1 MSTKFLTGLGAAL
14 VVSLG
19 ATVAL
24 AGNIQ
29 NYSTVTDER
38 LENQEHNNWLQVR
51 GNHEGWLHSRL
62 DQITSSNVGNLQPV
76 WSFATGVIEGH
87 QAPPIVNDGVMF
99 VATPQNQVIALDA
112 VSGKQL
118 WRYKREIPEDL
129 FQLHPTSRG
138 VGLYGDLVYFAASDC
153 FLIALDAKTG
163 EVVWEVAVN
172 DYQAGYYMS
181 LQPFVA
187 HGKVVV
193 GTSGGEYGI
202 RGHINAYDAATGAEI
217 WNTYTI
223 PAPGEP
229 GSDTWPDDDAWKTG
243 GGSAWNTGTYD
254 ADTNILYWGIGNAA
268 PWIGETR
275 GFMDN
280 LYTTSVIA
288 MDLDSGN
295 IIGHHQY
302 HWNDS
307 WDWDEVS
314 PPIIRPITYGGR
326 TFKALV
332 NVARNGHIFVLEPTP
347 EGPINFVDAW
357 PYVYG
362 NVVTDIDPK
371 TGRFTYDKAHWPV
384 LNEKVEFCPSLWGG
398 KDWPSAAYNP
408 DTDMIYIPANENICS
423 TLLGIDQEFIQGELY
438 LGVDIP
444 ILMNEFFM
452 REGWDH
458 VGEIQAWNVSDKKEV
473 WTHNFEHQNW
483 GPILSTAGNLLFA
496 GGTNDHMF
504 RAFDAS
510 NGSVLWEYPT
520 LSGITAPPS
529 TWSVDGTQ
537 YVGVVSGWGVDA
549 ERKQG
554 VFRTII
560 PGYDVHVPQGGA
572 IYVFALQ

>member
-1 MSTKFLTGLGAAL
+1 
-14 VVSLG
+14 
-19 ATVAL
+19 
-24 AGNIQ
+24 
-29 NYSTVTDER
+29 
-38 LENQEHNNWLQVR
+38 
-51 GNHEGWLHSRL
+51 
-62 DQITSSNVGNLQPV
+62 
-76 WSFATGVIEGH
+76 
-87 QAPPIVNDGVMF
+87 
-99 VATPQNQVIALDA
+99 
-112 VSGKQL
+112 
-118 WRYKREIPEDL
+118 
-129 FQLHPTSRG
+129 
-138 VGLYGDLVYFAASDC
+138 
-153 FLIALDAKTG
+153 
-163 EVVWEVAVN
+163 
-172 DYQAGYYMS
+172 
-181 LQPFVA
+181 
-187 HGKVVV
+187 
-193 GTSGGEYGI
+193 
-202 RGHINAYDAATGAEI
+202 
-217 WNTYTI
+217 
-223 PAPGEP
+223 
-229 GSDTWPDDDAWKTG
+229 
-243 GGSAWNTGTYD
+243 
-254 ADTNILYWGIGNAA
+254 
-268 PWIGETR
+268 
-275 GFMDN
+275 
-280 LYTTSVIA
+280 
-288 MDLDSGN
+288 
-295 IIGHHQY
+295 
-302 HWNDS
+302 
-307 WDWDEVS
+307 
-314 PPIIRPITYGGR
+314 
-326 TFKALV
+326 
-332 NVARNGHIFVLEPTP
+332 VLEPTP

>member
-1 MSTKFLTGLGAAL
+1 
-14 VVSLG
+14 
-19 ATVAL
+19 
-24 AGNIQ
+24 
-29 NYSTVTDER
+29 
-38 LENQEHNNWLQVR
+38 
-51 GNHEGWLHSRL
+51 
-62 DQITSSNVGNLQPV
+62 
-76 WSFATGVIEGH
+76 
-87 QAPPIVNDGVMF
+87 MF

-163 EVVWEVAVN
+163 EVVWEVAVD

-254 ADTNILYWGIGNAA
+254 PDTNILYWGIGNAA

-302 HWNDS
+302 HWK
-307 WDWDEVS
+307 
-314 PPIIRPITYGGR
+314 R
-326 TFKALV
+326 
-332 NVARNGHIFVLEPTP
+332 
-347 EGPINFVDAW
+347 
-357 PYVYG
+357 
-362 NVVTDIDPK
+362 
-371 TGRFTYDKAHWPV
+371 
-384 LNEKVEFCPSLWGG
+384 
-398 KDWPSAAYNP
+398 
-408 DTDMIYIPANENICS
+408 
-423 TLLGIDQEFIQGELY
+423 LLG
-438 LGVDIP
+438 LGQKYR
-444 ILMNEFFM
+444 L
-452 REGWDH
+452 
-458 VGEIQAWNVSDKKEV
+458 QSSDRSRMAD
-473 WTHNFEHQNW
+473 
-483 GPILSTAGNLLFA
+483 GPS
-496 GGTNDHMF
+496 
-504 RAFDAS
+504 R
-510 NGSVLWEYPT
+510 
-520 LSGITAPPS
+520 PS
-529 TWSVDGTQ
+529 
-537 YVGVVSGWGVDA
+537 
-549 ERKQG
+549 
-554 VFRTII
+554 
-560 PGYDVHVPQGGA
+560 
-572 IYVFALQ
+572 